1 MQSGLVLGNEVLT
14 VRELLESRIDCHM
27 VVLSAC
33 HSAFVS
39 PEPGDPFVSL
49 SAAFLY
55 AGVHHVVAAQWAVS
69 DEITTSLISRF
80 YEEFRSRARDS
91 FGIASS
97 LSTASHA
104 IEKEQV
110 EPYYWAPFAV
120 FGGCD

>member
-1 MQSGLVLGNEVLT
+1 
-14 VRELLESRIDCHM
+14 
-27 VVLSAC
+27 
-33 HSAFVS
+33 
-39 PEPGDPFVSL
+39 
-49 SAAFLY
+49 
-55 AGVHHVVAAQWAVS
+55 VS

-80 YEEFRSRARDS
+80 YEELRGRARDS